1 MEPPEESG
9 GPAAIATLSQPGRI
23 VVALGLAAAAVG
35 VAVHLLMVFLHVAP
49 ANTATKK
56 HGDLVGSY
64 VYPEFEQNW
73 KLFAPNPL
81 QQNIHVWA
89 RAEVRKDDGAA
100 EVTGWV
106 DLTAMDVAAIRHNV
120 APSHTE
126 QNELRRAWSFYA
138 ASHGEDGK
146 PIGMR
151 GELSRQYLQ
160 RIVEHRFGPR
170 LNGGDVVRLQVRT
183 GTTAVAAPTWSPEK
197 TDTRTTFQVL
207 PWWSSDV
214 ADEDKGGSEDE
225 GGEEAS

>member
-9 GPAAIATLSQPGRI
+9 GPAAIGTLSQPART
-23 VVALGLAAAAVG
+23 VVALALAAAAVG

-49 ANTATKK
+49 SNTATKK
-56 HGDLVGSY
+56 HGELVGSY
-64 VYPEFEQNW
+64 IYPEFEQNW

-89 RAEVRKDDGAA
+89 RAEVRKDEGGS

-106 DLTAMDVAAIRHNV
+106 DLTAMDIAAIRHNV

-126 QNELRRAWSFYA
+126 QNQLRRAWSFYA
-138 ASHGEDGK
+138 ASHGEKDK
-146 PIGMR
+146 PIGVR

-160 RIVEHRFGPR
+160 RIVEDRFGPR
-170 LNGGDVVRLQVRT
+170 LNGGDVVRLQVRS
-183 GTTAVAAPTWSPEK
+183 GTTPVAAPAWSPEK

-214 ADEDKGGSEDE
+214 ADQVDEDE
-225 GGEEAS
+225 GGEDAS

>member
-9 GPAAIATLSQPGRI
+9 GPAGIATLSPPART
-23 VVALGLAAAAVG
+23 VVALALAAAVVG
-35 VAVHLLMVFLHVAP
+35 VAVHLLLVFLHVAP
-49 ANTATKK
+49 SNTATKK

-89 RAEVRKDDGAA
+89 RAEVHKDDGSN

-106 DLTAMDVAAIRHNV
+106 DLTAMDMAAIRHNI

-126 QNELRRAWSFYA
+126 QNQLRRAWTFYA
-138 ASHGEDGK
+138 SSHGAKDK
-146 PIGMR
+146 PVGTR

-160 RIVEHRFGPR
+160 RIVEDRFGPR
-170 LNGGDVVRLQVRT
+170 LNGGYVVRLQVRV
-183 GTTAVAAPTWSPEK
+183 GRASVAPPTWSPEK
-197 TDTRTTFQVL
+197 IDTRTTFRVL

-214 ADEDKGGSEDE
+214 AARAAGDE
-225 GGEEAS
+225 GGEDAS